1 MERKHIINLRK
12 KAGEETDIGTDVG
25 EEEEEEERKRKDEMY
40 NHSHLDDVLQNTL
53 EKKGE
58 QRIDKTVIDLVVVYT
73 TCPVRKEK
81 NVTSPPPHR
90 AD

>member
-53 EKKGE
+53 EKK
-58 QRIDKTVIDLVVVYT
+58 KAN
-73 TCPVRKEK
+73 KE
-81 NVTSPPPHR
+81 
-90 AD
+90 